1 MKQSQDKSPIWALRL
16 IIILSITL
24 FFTGSF
30 QLISHPLPDLPLRS
44 FFEAD
49 NTVLIQIEIDTRC
62 FSKDPEMEPYLSLEE
77 YLLLTQT
84 KRDQLLSQAIDY
96 AKNTVG
102 FSFEPA
108 GIVQPSWMFE
118 FTTFQSRPPM
128 KSDDPIMLTG
138 SWRLDFSKYN
148 GYRVRALPD
157 KSLSVLVLNFYR
169 GELLKGIQVLFPG
182 ESSRVLDLKN
192 LENSQIGDP
201 NRELF
206 EKVQTSGTWNTFTGF
221 IRAGFLHVLPLGTDH
236 ILFLL
241 GLFLLSRNWSPL
253 LWQISLFTAAHTI
266 TLGLTTT
273 GFIQVSSSVVEP
285 IIAGSII
292 VIALEN
298 IFYPKY
304 SHWRLAVV
312 FIFGLIHGL
321 GFASALGNLALP
333 KTALLTSLF
342 GFNIGVEIGQF
353 VVIVLAFL
361 ATAWIRNESSY
372 RKLVIVPG
380 SILIALIGSY
390 WMIQRI

>member
-108 GIVQPSWMFE
+108 GIVQPSWTFE

>member
-1 MKQSQDKSPIWALRL
+1 M
-16 IIILSITL
+16 
-24 FFTGSF
+24 
-30 QLISHPLPDLPLRS
+30 
-44 FFEAD
+44 
-49 NTVLIQIEIDTRC
+49 
-62 FSKDPEMEPYLSLEE
+62 
-77 YLLLTQT
+77 
-84 KRDQLLSQAIDY
+84 
-96 AKNTVG
+96 
-102 FSFEPA
+102 
-108 GIVQPSWMFE
+108 
-118 FTTFQSRPPM
+118 
-128 KSDDPIMLTG
+128 
-138 SWRLDFSKYN
+138 
-148 GYRVRALPD
+148 
-157 KSLSVLVLNFYR
+157 VLNFYR

>member
-108 GIVQPSWMFE
+108 GIVQPSWTFE

-221 IRAGFLHVLPLGTDH
+221 IRAGFLHVLPLGTAH

>member
-157 KSLSVLVLNFYR
+157 ESLSVLVLNFYR

>member
-108 GIVQPSWMFE
+108 GIVQPSWTFE

-157 KSLSVLVLNFYR
+157 ESLSVLVLNFYR

>member
-108 GIVQPSWMFE
+108 GIVQPSWTFE

-206 EKVQTSGTWNTFTGF
+206 EKVHTSGTWNTFTGF